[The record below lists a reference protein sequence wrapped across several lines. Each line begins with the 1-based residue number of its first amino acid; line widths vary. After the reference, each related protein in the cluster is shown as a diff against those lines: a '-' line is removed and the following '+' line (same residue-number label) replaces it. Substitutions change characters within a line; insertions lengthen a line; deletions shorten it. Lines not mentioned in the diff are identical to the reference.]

1 MQVVLN
7 LGDRPAEAPAPAR
20 ARVILSTLPDPAPV
34 AAALIQRLSPM
45 LGLRPDGLE
54 LPVIEPRPADAVKV
68 SAK

>member
-1 MQVVLN
+1 MLV
-7 LGDRPAEAPAPAR
+7 
-20 ARVILSTLPDPAPV
+20 VILDEPKVSAAGGGEMRTAGATAAPV